1 MKSAIISILLGSL
14 FFSQTSF
21 ILKQQD
27 DLYNF
32 ASQNTYYLIISKSD
46 HAIRLYDSADNFLAQ
61 YPAVFGNADLGDKL
75 MKGDKKTPEGI
86 FHITHK
92 RKHEKWDCFLAIDY
106 PNKESYEKFN
116 RRKAYGL
123 IPPNAQIGGDIGI
136 HGTWP
141 NEDFAIDQ
149 NQNWTEGCVSTK
161 NKYIEQ
167 LFAILPVGTR
177 IEILP

>member
-1 MKSAIISILLGSL
+1 MKPGIISILLGGML
-14 FFSQTSF
+14 FSQTSF
-21 ILKQQD
+21 TLQRQA
-27 DLYNF
+27 YPYQF
-32 ASQNTYYLIISKSD
+32 ATLRSYYLIISKSH
-46 HAIRLYDSADNFLAQ
+46 HAMRLYDSAGNFLEQ

-106 PNKESYEKFN
+106 PNNESYEKFN
-116 RRKAYGL
+116 KRKEAGL
-123 IPPNAQIGGDIGI
+123 IPSNAQIGGDIGI

-167 LFAILPVGTR
+167 LFAILPIGTR

>member
-1 MKSAIISILLGSL
+1 MKSGIIKILLGGIL
-14 FFSQTSF
+14 FSQISF
-21 ILKQQD
+21 TLKPGA
-27 DLYNF
+27 YPYSF
-32 ASQNTYYLIISKSD
+32 ATLHSFHLIISKS
-46 HAIRLYDSADNFLAQ
+46 HHTMRLYDSADNFLEQ
-61 YPAVFGNADLGDKL
+61 YPAVFGHADLGDKL
-75 MKGDKKTPEGI
+75 MKGDKKTPEGV

-116 RRKAYGL
+116 KRKAYGL
-123 IPPNAQIGGDIGI
+123 IPANAQIGGDIGI

-167 LFAILPVGTR
+167 LFALLPVGTR

>member
-1 MKSAIISILLGSL
+1 MKPGIIRMLLGGML
-14 FFSQTSF
+14 FSQTSF
-21 ILKQQD
+21 TLQPQA
-27 DLYNF
+27 YPYRF
-32 ASQNTYYLIISKSD
+32 ATLRSYYLIISKSH
-46 HAIRLYDSADNFLAQ
+46 HAMRLYDSAGNFLEQ

-75 MKGDKKTPEGI
+75 MKGDKK
-86 FHITHK
+86 
-92 RKHEKWDCFLAIDY
+92 
-106 PNKESYEKFN
+106 KE
-116 RRKAYGL
+116 AGL
-123 IPPNAQIGGDIGI
+123 IPANAQIGGDIGI

-167 LFAILPVGTR
+167 LFAILPIGTR